1 MKRSIHYLFLVIAV
15 FIILLSGLRL
25 SFFSKAQNLDE
36 WRFSFD
42 FDPPRNAVVTMD
54 QFNGY
59 LNYWTNDY
67 WKWVRYG
74 NLFQLS
80 MPNPEYC
87 IAQNK
92 LDMAE
97 ELGMPGFWMEEGFL
111 NGLLQAPYRE
121 LAQPSFQALLE
132 SVGGGNVLAYV
143 DPASPAGEKL
153 DSKLPKT
160 DEWKEK
166 LASVQFN
173 SKNFIPVKAYYLE
186 NGNKKLFVVSSS
198 SPELR
203 EKVRKLI
210 KSVENLLVQ
219 FDLHRGWLGAQTMFY
234 SVTCFPGHPLEVIGK
249 SMNQGNDWITFSG
262 YMDYMLQ
269 KDLDGWLKKV
279 SLPFVADVGVG
290 KATRSLNTMIY
301 GCQNYDGLAPQDTPT
316 EEEWIKFAHDRG
328 GYIFRPVYQKEC
340 DRYHYDG
347 YIGILGNKEQIDNED
362 VPFIIQSGFV
372 KETLPSCMILFI
384 DKGVPLTKSRMY
396 EAILKRRNVAVME
409 GGKMMGPELHR
420 NALQMLLMD
429 RMYLDEYF
437 SEQIQLRAEVK
448 GQSLA
453 VTLTSMYPDSVQG
466 TLEIKVPEELALKS
480 DSSLKLTLPPRTNRT
495 FSFALQPS
503 LAAMD
508 KDNPIAVHFHWAKKK
523 KGTLTVMQ
531 LPPAISIHKLL
542 YGHAP
547 EVAFPATI
555 HNFSS
560 QREFPVKVEVF
571 QKDIPSRVVFEAAQN
586 CLIEPG
592 AFQSL
597 SFLLQ
602 VPAGQ
607 YDVKVSALGAE
618 NTGQLA
624 VGEKSGSP
632 SLYEIDLNH
641 DGLNEY
647 RMENDFVRVTLL
659 RTGARVIEYI
669 VKQRNDNL
677 FFKLWPE
684 KEDTDKRPF
693 RKRGFYP
700 YGGFE
705 DFLGQASMETH
716 EVYDAEI
723 LKKEGDYVQV
733 KMTADYYGNKLEKI
747 FTLYG
752 NTPLLEVR
760 FALTFRN
767 PEAKMLGPQPIL
779 ELGERHWTED
789 LFFVPT
795 QEGIKEFRMR
805 PEEYYGRVLLLQ
817 EGWNAGYESKE
828 DTTFIGAFPVTQ
840 PEFLHMWMN
849 HPSNEESHHY
859 YAEFQPWV
867 PIYQKST
874 MYFSYYIW
882 GAAGPWQENLEKVR
896 KMGLITKR

>member
-1 MKRSIHYLFLVIAV
+1 MKRLVQYLFLIAAI

-25 SFFSKAQNLDE
+25 SFSSKAQNLDE

-42 FDPPRNAVVTMD
+42 FNPAGNAVAALD

-74 NLFQLS
+74 NLFQMSL
-80 MPNPEYC
+80 PNPEYS

-97 ELGMPGFWMEEGFL
+97 ELGMPGFWMQEGFL
-111 NGLLQAPYRE
+111 NGLLKAPYRE
-121 LAQPSFQALLE
+121 LDMPSLQVLLE
-132 SVGGGNVLAYV
+132 SLGDENVLAYV
-143 DPASPAGEKL
+143 DPAFPAGEKL
-153 DSKLPKT
+153 DSKLPKK
-160 DEWKEK
+160 DDWKER
-166 LASVQFN
+166 LNSIQFR

-186 NGNKKLFVVSSS
+186 KGMSKLFVVSSS
-198 SPELR
+198 SPKLR
-203 EKVRKLI
+203 EMIRKLI
-210 KSVENLLVQ
+210 KNVETLLTR
-219 FDLHRGWLGAQTMFY
+219 FDLHRGWFGAQTMFY

-262 YMDYMLQ
+262 YMDYMLL
-269 KDLDGWLKKV
+269 KDLESWLGKV
-279 SLPFVADVGVG
+279 HLPFVADVGAG
-290 KATRSLNTMIY
+290 KATRSLNTVIY
-301 GCQNYDGLAPQDTPT
+301 GCNNYQGLSPQDTPT
-316 EEEWIKFAHDRG
+316 EEEWIEFARERG
-328 GYIFRPVYQKEC
+328 GYIFRPVFQKEC
-340 DRYHYDG
+340 DHYHYDG
-347 YIGILGNKEQIDNED
+347 HIGTLGNKEQIDNEN
-362 VPFIIQSGFV
+362 VPFIIQSGFA
-372 KETLPSCMILFI
+372 KETLPPCMILFVA
-384 DKGVPLTKSRMY
+384 KGIPLTKARMY
-396 EAILKRRNVAVME
+396 EAILSRRNVAVIE
-409 GGKMMGPELHR
+409 GGKMMGPELYR

-429 RMYLDEYF
+429 RVYLDEYF
-437 SEQIQLRAEVK
+437 GEQIQLRAEVK
-448 GQSLA
+448 GQNLVVTVTSLC
-453 VTLTSMYPDSVQG
+453 PDSVRG
-466 TLEIKVPEELALKS
+466 TLEVNIPEELALKS
-480 DSSLKLTLPPRTNRT
+480 DSSLEMNLPPKSGQT
-495 FSFALQPS
+495 FFFPLQPS

-508 KDNPIAVHFHWAKKK
+508 KDNPIAVHFRWGKNKKE
-523 KGTLTVMQ
+523 TLTVMQ

-547 EVAFPATI
+547 EVVFPVTI
-555 HNFSS
+555 HNFTT
-560 QREFPVKVEVF
+560 QREFPLKVQVF
-571 QKDIPSRVVFEAAQN
+571 QKGISSKVVFEATQN
-586 CLIEPG
+586 CTIEPG
-592 AFQSL
+592 TFQTL
-597 SFLLQ
+597 SFALR
-602 VPAGQ
+602 VPPGQ
-607 YDVKVSALGAE
+607 FEVKASALGAE

-624 VGEKSGSP
+624 VGEKSGAP
-632 SLYEIDLNH
+632 TLYEIDLNH

-647 RMENDFVRVTLL
+647 RMENDWVKVTLL
-659 RTGARVIEYI
+659 RIGARVIEYI
-669 VKQRNDNL
+669 VKKRNDNL

-716 EVYDAEI
+716 EVYEAEI

-733 KMTADYYGNKLEKI
+733 KMAADYYGNKLEKI

-767 PEAKMLGPQPIL
+767 PEANMLGPQPIL

-789 LFFVPT
+789 LFFVPS
-795 QEGIKEFRMR
+795 QEGVEELRMR
-805 PEEYYGRVLLLQ
+805 PEEYYGRIIHLQ
-817 EGWNAGYESKE
+817 EGWNAGYESRE
-828 DTTFIGAFPVTQ
+828 DTAFIGAFPVSQ
-840 PEFLHMWMN
+840 PKFLHVWMN

-867 PIYQKST
+867 PIFQKST

-882 GAAGPWQENLEKVR
+882 GAAGSWQENLEAVR
-896 KMGLITKR
+896 KMGLISRR

>member
-1 MKRSIHYLFLVIAV
+1 MKRPVQYLFIIAAI
-15 FIILLSGLRL
+15 FIILLSVFWL
-25 SFFSKAQNLDE
+25 SFYSKAQNLGA
-36 WRFSFD
+36 WRFSSD
-42 FDPPRNAVVTMD
+42 FDPARNAVVTLD

-80 MPNPEYC
+80 MPNPEYS

-111 NGLLQAPYRE
+111 NGLLQEPYLE
-121 LAQPSFQALLE
+121 LDQPSFQALFE
-132 SVGGGNVLAYV
+132 SVKNGNVLTYV
-143 DPASPAGEKL
+143 DPATPPGEKL
-153 DSKLPKT
+153 DSKLPKK
-160 DEWKEK
+160 DEWKER
-166 LASVQFN
+166 LSSVQFN
-173 SKNFIPVKAYYLE
+173 SKNYIPVKAYYLQK
-186 NGNKKLFVVSSS
+186 GTKKLFIVSSS
-198 SPELR
+198 SSELR
-203 EKVRKLI
+203 DRVRKLI
-210 KSVENLLVQ
+210 KSVENLLAH
-219 FDLHRGWLGAQTMFY
+219 FDLHRGWFGAQTMFD

-269 KDLDGWLKKV
+269 ENLDNWLGKV
-279 SLPFVADVGVG
+279 HLPFVADVGAG
-290 KATRSLNTMIY
+290 KATRSLNTIIY
-301 GCQNYDGLAPQDTPT
+301 GCQNYDGLAPQDTAT
-316 EEEWIKFAHDRG
+316 EEEWIKFAHDRS
-328 GYIFRPVYQKEC
+328 GYVFRPVYQKEC
-340 DRYHYDG
+340 DRYRYDG
-347 YIGILGNKEQIDNED
+347 YIGTLGNKDQIDNED
-362 VPFIIQSGFV
+362 IPFIIQSGFA
-372 KETLPSCMILFI
+372 KETLPPCMILFT
-384 DKGVPLTKSRMY
+384 DKGLPLTKARMY
-396 EAILKRRNVAVME
+396 EAILSRRNAAVIE
-409 GGKMMGPELHR
+409 GGKMIGPELYR

-429 RMYLDEYF
+429 RIYLDEYF
-437 SEQIQLRAEVK
+437 GEQIQLRAEAK

-453 VTLTSMYPDSVQG
+453 VTISSMSPRPVRG
-466 TLEIKVPEELALKS
+466 TLEITVPEELALRS
-480 DSSLKLTLPPRTNRT
+480 NPSLELVLPPRSSRT
-495 FSFALQPS
+495 LSFDLQPS

-508 KDNPIAVHFHWAKKK
+508 KDNPLAVNFHWEKKNK
-523 KGTLTVMQ
+523 RTLAVMQ

-547 EVAFPATI
+547 EVAFPVTV
-555 HNFSS
+555 HNFTS
-560 QREFPVKVEVF
+560 QVEFPVKAQVI
-571 QKDIPSRVVFEAAQN
+571 QKDMPSKVVFEATQN
-586 CLIEPG
+586 CLAEPG
-592 AFQSL
+592 TFQTL
-597 SFLLQ
+597 SFVLQ
-602 VPAGQ
+602 VPVGQ
-607 YDVKVSALGAE
+607 FDVTVSALGAE
-618 NTGQLA
+618 NSGQLA
-624 VGEKSGSP
+624 VGEKSGAP
-632 SLYEIDLNH
+632 SLYEVDLDH

-647 RMENDFVRVTLL
+647 RMENGSVRLTLL
-659 RTGARVIEYI
+659 RIGARVIEYI
-669 VKQRNDNL
+669 VKERNDNL

-716 EVYDAEI
+716 QVYDAQI

-733 KMTADYYGNKLEKI
+733 KMTADYYGNNLEKI

-767 PEAKMLGPQPIL
+767 PEANMLGPQPIL

-817 EGWNAGYESKE
+817 EGWNAGYESRE

-840 PEFLHMWMN
+840 PKFLHMWMN

-859 YAEFQPWV
+859 YAEFQPWL

-882 GAAGPWQENLEKVR
+882 GAAGSWQENLEKVK
-896 KMGLITKR
+896 KMGLITRR